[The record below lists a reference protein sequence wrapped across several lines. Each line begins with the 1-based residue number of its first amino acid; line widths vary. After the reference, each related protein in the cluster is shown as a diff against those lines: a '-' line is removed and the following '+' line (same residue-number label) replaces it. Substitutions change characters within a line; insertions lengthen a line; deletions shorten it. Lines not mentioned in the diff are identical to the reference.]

1 MATSFDDLN
10 EPLEQSLKNVV
21 DTQSLRWVF
30 VGGKGKLTADLNF
43 RFIFNDDLT
52 NYDSISRFKFS
63 NSQSLFLSLFCFSKV
78 VLVS

>member
-30 VGGKGKLTADLNF
+30 VGGKGKLIAGLNF
-43 RFIFNDDLT
+43 RFI
-52 NYDSISRFKFS
+52 
-63 NSQSLFLSLFCFSKV
+63 
-78 VLVS
+78 